1 MVSESVGLQLGV
13 NDTDEVLQLHSG
25 IIALSHRILETLD
38 SLASVANFD
47 VGLKQLSHHILSRYI
62 VDYSVQASTHHFLV
76 SIALLA
82 PCNTVCAS
90 PISITISTSIII

>member
-25 IIALSHRILETLD
+25 IIALSHRIPETVD

-76 SIALLA
+76 SIAPLA
-82 PCNTVCAS
+82 PYNTVVCKS
-90 PISITISTSIII
+90 NLTTSTSIII